1 MRSVSGQGFRTANEG
16 VPLVAML
23 FLVKLFPEITIKSRA
38 VRRRLVRLLRK
49 NIRSVLRAFE
59 DQLRVS
65 GEWDVIEVE
74 IDSAVDGPEILDK
87 LRHIPGIASILE
99 VRKYP
104 LPDLEGML
112 ELVMEHYGGRL
123 RGRTFAVR
131 CKRTGRHAF
140 RSVDVEAFVGAGLKR
155 LTESAGVDLGAPD
168 VLVPLEIRHE
178 EFHVVLHRR
187 PGLGGFPLGGQGSA
201 LSLISGGFDSA
212 VSSFLTMRRGLQTHF
227 CFFNLGEDT
236 HQPGRGHPLGVG
248 WDTHRDQPR
257 MGHPLNQNQ
266 RGDTHRRPGRRPGDT
281 HRLAVSELALFLWM
295 KYHASHR
302 VKFVTVPFEGVV
314 REILE
319 KVENSQ
325 MGVVLKRMMLRAAD
339 RIAAEVGAEALVTG
353 ESVAQVSSQTLTNLA
368 VIDSVA
374 DNLVLRPLATTDKQ
388 QIIDLARAIGTE
400 EFSRHIPEYCAVIS
414 DKPTTKARPGRIERE
429 ESRFD
434 FAVLDAALANA
445 SIQLITDI
453 AFDEGGRTDE
463 ITVTSEPGPED
474 IVIDIRHES
483 EQGARPP
490 ALREAAG
497 EQLLHIPFYRLRG
510 DFEKLDRSPRYL
522 LYCERGMISR
532 LHAAHL
538 KDAGFKNVAVL
549 EL

>member
-1 MRSVSGQGFRTANEG
+1 
-16 VPLVAML
+16 ML
-23 FLVKLFPEITIKSRA
+23 FLVKLFPEIIIKSRP

-49 NIRSVLRAFE
+49 NIKSVLRTFE

-74 IDSAVDGPEILDK
+74 INRAADGPAVLDK

-104 LPDLEGML
+104 LPDFEGML
-112 ELVMEHYGGRL
+112 ELAMEHYGAQL
-123 RGRTFAVR
+123 RGKTFAVR

-140 RSVDVEAFVGAGLKR
+140 RSVDVEVFVGTGLKR
-155 LTESAGVDLGAPD
+155 LAGAAGVDLGAPE

-227 CFFNLGEDT
+227 CFFDLA
-236 HQPGRGHPLGVG
+236 GVAG
-248 WDTHRDQPR
+248 DTHRD
-257 MGHPLNQNQ
+257 LVA
-266 RGDTHRRPGRRPGDT
+266 GDTHRDLAGDT
-281 HRLAVSELALFLWM
+281 HRPGGDTHRPGGDTHRPGGDTHSRAVRELALYLWM

-302 VKFVTVPFEGVV
+302 VKFVTVPFADVV

-339 RIAAEVGAEALVTG
+339 RIAAEIGTEALVTG
-353 ESVAQVSSQTLTNLA
+353 ESVAQVSSQTLANLS

-374 DNLVLRPLATTDKQ
+374 ENLVLRPLATSDKQ
-388 QIIDLARAIGTE
+388 RIIDLARAIGTE

-414 DKPTTKARPGRIERE
+414 DKPTTKARRGRIERE

-434 FAVLDAALANA
+434 FALLDAAVVNA
-445 SIQLITDI
+445 SVQLITEI
-453 AFDEGGRTDE
+453 AFDKGGGPDE
-463 ITVTSEPGPED
+463 VVVASKPGPGD
-474 IVIDIRHES
+474 IVIDIRHEA
-483 EQGARPP
+483 EQGTRPP
-490 ALREAAG
+490 ALRESADA
-497 EQLLHIPFYRLRG
+497 QLLRIPFYRLRG
-510 DFEKLDRSPRYL
+510 EFGKLDRDTHYL
-522 LYCERGMISR
+522 LYCEHGMISR
-532 LHAAHL
+532 LQAAHL
-538 KDAGFKNVAVL
+538 QDAGFDNVAVL
-549 EL
+549 DLQ

>member
-1 MRSVSGQGFRTANEG
+1 
-16 VPLVAML
+16 ML
-23 FLVKLFPEITIKSRA
+23 FLVKLFPEITIKSRP

-49 NIRSVLRAFE
+49 NIKSVLQAFG

-74 IDSAVDGPEILDK
+74 IDSAGDGPEVLDK

-104 LPDLEGML
+104 LPDFEGML
-112 ELVMEHYGGRL
+112 ELAMEHYGEQL

-155 LTESAGVDLGAPD
+155 LSGAAGVDLGAPE
-168 VLVPLEIRHE
+168 VLVPIEIRHE
-178 EFHVVLHRR
+178 EFHIVLHRR

-227 CFFNLGEDT
+227 CFFNLG
-236 HQPGRGHPLGVG
+236 
-248 WDTHRDQPR
+248 
-257 MGHPLNQNQ
+257 
-266 RGDTHRRPGRRPGDT
+266 GDA
-281 HRLAVSELALFLWM
+281 HRLAVRELALYLWM

-302 VKFVTVPFEGVV
+302 VKFVTVPFEDVI
-314 REILE
+314 REILD

-339 RIAAEVGAEALVTG
+339 RVAAEVGAEALVTG
-353 ESVAQVSSQTLTNLA
+353 ESVAQVSSQTLTNLS

-374 DNLVLRPLATTDKQ
+374 ENLVLRPLATTDKQ
-388 QIIDLARAIGTE
+388 EIIDLARTIGTE

-429 ESRFD
+429 ETRFD
-434 FAVLDAALANA
+434 FAVLDAAVANA
-445 SIQLITDI
+445 SIQLITEI
-453 AFDEGGRTDE
+453 PFDEGGRSE
-463 ITVTSEPGPED
+463 EVAVTSEPGPED

-483 EQGARPP
+483 EQVARPL
-490 ALREAAG
+490 ALRAAADA
-497 EQLLHIPFYRLRG
+497 QLLHIPFYRLRG

-538 KDAGFKNVAVL
+538 MDAGFENVAVL
-549 EL
+549 DP

>member
-1 MRSVSGQGFRTANEG
+1 
-16 VPLVAML
+16 ML

-49 NIRSVLRAFE
+49 NIRSVLQAFE

-74 IDSAVDGPEILDK
+74 IDCAADGPEVLDK

-104 LPDLEGML
+104 LPDFEGML
-112 ELVMEHYGGRL
+112 EMAMEHYGEQL
-123 RGRTFAVR
+123 RGKTFAVR
-131 CKRTGRHAF
+131 CKRSGRHAF
-140 RSVDVEAFVGAGLKR
+140 RSVDVETFVGAGLKR
-155 LTESAGVDLGAPD
+155 LTESAGVDLGAPE

-227 CFFNLGEDT
+227 CFFNLG
-236 HQPGRGHPLGVG
+236 
-248 WDTHRDQPR
+248 
-257 MGHPLNQNQ
+257 
-266 RGDTHRRPGRRPGDT
+266 GDT
-281 HRLAVSELALFLWM
+281 HRLAVQELALYLWM

-302 VKFVTVPFEGVV
+302 VKFVTVPFEDVV

-353 ESVAQVSSQTLTNLA
+353 ESVAQVSSQTLTNLS

-388 QIIDLARAIGTE
+388 QIIDLARTIGTE

-414 DKPTTKARPGRIERE
+414 DKPTTNARPGRIERE

-445 SIQLITDI
+445 SIQLITEI
-453 AFDEGGRTDE
+453 AFFESGGDEGGRTDE

-510 DFEKLDRSPRYL
+510 DFEKLDRGPRYL

-538 KDAGFKNVAVL
+538 MDSGFDNVAVL
-549 EL
+549 DPD

>member
-1 MRSVSGQGFRTANEG
+1 
-16 VPLVAML
+16 ML
-23 FLVKLFPEITIKSRA
+23 FLVKLFPEITIKSRP

-49 NIRSVLRAFE
+49 NIKSVLQAFE

-74 IDSAVDGPEILDK
+74 IDSAGDGPEVLEK
-87 LRHIPGIASILE
+87 LRRIPGIASILE
-99 VRKYP
+99 VGKYP
-104 LPDLEGML
+104 LPDFEGML
-112 ELVMEHYGGRL
+112 ELAMEHYGEQL

-131 CKRTGRHAF
+131 CKRSGRHAF

-155 LTESAGVDLGAPD
+155 LSGAAGVDLGAPE

-212 VSSFLTMRRGLQTHF
+212 VSSFLTTRRGLQTHF
-227 CFFNLGEDT
+227 CFFNLG
-236 HQPGRGHPLGVG
+236 
-248 WDTHRDQPR
+248 
-257 MGHPLNQNQ
+257 
-266 RGDTHRRPGRRPGDT
+266 GDA
-281 HRLAVSELALFLWM
+281 HRLAVRELALYLWM

-302 VKFVTVPFEGVV
+302 VKFVTVPFEDVV

-368 VIDSVA
+368 VIDSVTE
-374 DNLVLRPLATTDKQ
+374 NLVLRPLATMDKQ
-388 QIIDLARAIGTE
+388 EIIDLARDIGTE

-429 ESRFD
+429 EARFD
-434 FAVLDAALANA
+434 FAVLDAAVANA
-445 SIQLITDI
+445 SIQLITEI
-453 AFDEGGRTDE
+453 PFDKGGSANE
-463 ITVTSEPGPED
+463 IVVTSERGPKD

-490 ALREAAG
+490 ALREAADA
-497 EQLLHIPFYRLRG
+497 QLLHIPFYRLRG
-510 DFEKLDRSPRYL
+510 DFEKLDQGSRYL

-538 KDAGFKNVAVL
+538 MDAGFDNVAVL